1 MNEKERLILKLIQ
14 DDPFIS
20 QNELAE
26 KLNLSRPAVAN
37 YISSLMKK
45 GEIIGRAYVLRED
58 DSVVC
63 IGGANVDRKIM
74 LKDPYKWIHRTRLP
88 PTKRWGELLGILLK
102 TWAGLALKRHF
113 LPLWAMIWMASG

>member
-63 IGGANVDRKIM
+63 IGGANDDSENHVK
-74 LKDPYKWIHRTRLP
+74 RTLTNGYIEP
-88 PTKRWGELLGILLK
+88 GYLLQSDG
-102 TWAGLALKRHF
+102 GSC
-113 LPLWAMIWMASG
+113 PEYC